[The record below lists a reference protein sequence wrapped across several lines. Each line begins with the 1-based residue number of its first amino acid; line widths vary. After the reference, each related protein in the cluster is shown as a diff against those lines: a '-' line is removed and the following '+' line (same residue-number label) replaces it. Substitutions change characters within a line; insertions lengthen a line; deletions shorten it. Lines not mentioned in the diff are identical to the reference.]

1 MIAPELIQ
9 TAEQKSQACSIPRN
23 SWDGY
28 AILLRYLSRAVERLP
43 TCQEL
48 AATDAESIDRLFVTE
63 ITYLAAMISKI
74 FEGEGI
80 EELASYLYEPI
91 HFT

>member
-9 TAEQKSQACSIPRN
+9 AAEQKARACAIPRN

-28 AILLRYLSRAVERLP
+28 AIMLRYLSKTLERLP

-48 AATDAESIDRLFVTE
+48 AATDAESIDRLFITE
-63 ITYLAAMISKI
+63 ITYLAAMISEI
-74 FEGEGI
+74 FEGEGF

-91 HFT
+91 YFT

>member
-1 MIAPELIQ
+1 MISPELIQ
-9 TAEQKSQACSIPRN
+9 MVEQKAQACAIPRN

-28 AILLRYLSRAVERLP
+28 AILLRYLSGALERLP
-43 TCQEL
+43 THQEL
-48 AATDAESIDRLFVTE
+48 AATDNENVDRLFVTE
-63 ITYLAAMISKI
+63 ITYLAATISEI
-74 FEGEGI
+74 FEGEGF